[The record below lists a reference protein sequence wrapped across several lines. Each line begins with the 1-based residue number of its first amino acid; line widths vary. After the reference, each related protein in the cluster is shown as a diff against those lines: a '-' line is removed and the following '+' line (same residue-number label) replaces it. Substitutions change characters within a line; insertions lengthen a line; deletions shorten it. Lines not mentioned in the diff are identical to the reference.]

1 MAKSAGLKTL
11 VICNVDNSSM
21 TRVAD
26 FTILTRAGIEK
37 GVASTKA
44 FSTQTVV
51 LWMLSLYFASKLKK
65 LFLRK
70 TWKKNS
76 SKLFKSSKI
85 MEKTKKIIKK
95 IFTSVM
101 DFSYRRDYFYP
112 LF

>member
-1 MAKSAGLKTL
+1 M

-51 LWMLSLYFASKLKK
+51 LWMLSLYFAQIKK

-70 TWKKNS
+70 NLKM
-76 SKLFKSSKI
+76 KLI
-85 MEKTKKIIKK
+85 
-95 IFTSVM
+95 
-101 DFSYRRDYFYP
+101 
-112 LF
+112 L

>member
-1 MAKSAGLKTL
+1 MAKNAGLKTL

-51 LWMLSLYFASKLKK
+51 LWMLSLYFAQ
-65 LFLRK
+65 
-70 TWKKNS
+70 
-76 SKLFKSSKI
+76 
-85 MEKTKKIIKK
+85 IKEN
-95 IFTSVM
+95 
-101 DFSYRRDYFYP
+101 YF
-112 LF
+112 